1 MTHVDRPRLPSWVQ
15 ILDLLTIAAFIV
27 TLAVVLFG
35 GFNIPIGFVRLSVH
49 SPLRLAFITLAI
61 IAVRHAA
68 VPSPPLHRRALEWAR
83 FLRDDPGASVVT
95 TAWVSRVA
103 VLVAAYF
110 AVLTIG
116 LNKEVGFKVSADPLM
131 NLPARYDA
139 GWYAS
144 IAMGGYYFQGR
155 YDRQQNIVFFPAYPL
170 AMRVVGYLVGAFERG
185 LFWEWRL
192 ARALWGGAILS
203 ILVFMWAASYLARL
217 ARDTIGEAHATD
229 AVLLMAAYPFAI
241 FFSLPYTEALFLLG
255 SVAAFYHF
263 RRHEWARAATWG
275 ALVGLTRPNGC
286 LLSVA
291 LACVIVEQ
299 WFAGRTTEH
308 SPNPSPNHQSPNHQL
323 ANHQIVKAFAA
334 ASTPGLGM
342 LAFSAYVRHLTGSW
356 FGWAQV
362 QVAWGRSFEGLA
374 PLGRVL
380 TRIGDEGLARAVVLA
395 PYDALNGLAWIFALA
410 MLWPVLRRLGVGAAV
425 FVVINVIPPVLAGG
439 LMSMG
444 RITSTLF
451 PTFIALAAILPQ
463 RFVLPLVTAFA
474 IGQGVIAA
482 IFFTWR
488 PLF

>member
-1 MTHVDRPRLPSWVQ
+1 MTRVDRPRPPSWVR
-15 ILDLLTIAAFIV
+15 ILDLLAIAAFIV
-27 TLAVVLFG
+27 TLAVVVFG
-35 GFNIPIGFVRLSVH
+35 GFYTRIGFVRLSVH

-61 IAVRHAA
+61 IAARHAA
-68 VPSPPLHRRALEWAR
+68 FPSLPLHRRALDWAR
-83 FLRDDPGASVVT
+83 FLRDDPAASVVT
-95 TAWVSRVA
+95 TAWLSRVA

-144 IAMGGYYFQGR
+144 IALNGYYFQGR
-155 YDRQQNIVFFPAYPL
+155 YDRQGPIVFFPAYPV
-170 AMRVVGYLVGAFERG
+170 AMRVVGYLVGAFDRRV
-185 LFWEWRL
+185 FWDWRL

-203 ILVFMWAASYLARL
+203 IIMFMWGASYLARL

-229 AVLLMAAYPFAI
+229 AVLLIAAYPFAI

-263 RRHEWARAATWG
+263 RRHEWVRAATWG
-275 ALVGLTRPNGC
+275 GLVGLTRPNGC

-299 WFAGRTTEH
+299 WFSGRATE
-308 SPNPSPNHQSPNHQL
+308 PSPDQSPNHRL
-323 ANHQIVKAFAA
+323 PIHQVVKALAA

-342 LAFSAYVRHLTGSW
+342 LAFSAYVHHLTGSW
-356 FGWAQV
+356 FGWV
-362 QVAWGRSFEGLA
+362 HLQVAWGRSFEGLA
-374 PLGRVL
+374 PLGRAL
-380 TRIGDEGLARAVVLA
+380 TRIGDEGLARAIVLV
-395 PYDALNGLAWIFALA
+395 PYQTLNALAWIFALA
-410 MLWPVLRRLGVGAAV
+410 MLWPVVRRLGIGAAV
-425 FVVINVIPPVLAGG
+425 FVIINVVLPVFAGG

-451 PTFIALAAILPQ
+451 PTFIALAAILPR

-474 IGQGVIAA
+474 IGQGVVAA